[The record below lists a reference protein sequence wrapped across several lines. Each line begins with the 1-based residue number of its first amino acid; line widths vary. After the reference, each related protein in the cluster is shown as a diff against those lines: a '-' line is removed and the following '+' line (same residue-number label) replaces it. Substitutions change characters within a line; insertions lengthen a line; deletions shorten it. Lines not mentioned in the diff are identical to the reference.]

1 MIAKSQTHHSYT
13 AEYGGAIFWQGDNG
27 IVYNSLFEDN
37 RASVSGGAIY
47 WAGDSGNIIWAKFM
61 NNSPNNVY
69 PRDVNII
76 KRNVALTYFNS
87 SFEYGGPNNISVVF
101 DIEDDAPINN
111 IFQLLF

>member
-1 MIAKSQTHHSYT
+1 MVDNCSFENIIAENYVGAIVVLGDDCQISNSSFINNT

-76 KRNVALTYFNS
+76 NV
-87 SFEYGGPNNISVVF
+87 
-101 DIEDDAPINN
+101 
-111 IFQLLF
+111 FQFLFRV